1 MPTGPSSR
9 GAAESGP
16 KLTVFAYGQTGS
28 GKTYT
33 MEAVSNAA
41 IGRLLAWTA
50 APQLQPAPVYLVM
63 TLFEIYGEKCYV
75 SPTTVL
81 NKLAP
86 CNAVQGCANGVR
98 LDQSEQSVEA
108 RVCAKCSS
116 LKQLTTD
123 DACTGSARAA

>member
-1 MPTGPSSR
+1 MLPTGPSSR
-9 GAAESGP
+9 GPAESGP

-75 SPTTVL
+75 SPTTARARLRKRCQMVL
-81 NKLAP
+81 T
-86 CNAVQGCANGVR
+86 VR

-108 RVCAKCSS
+108 RACAKCSS
-116 LKQLTTD
+116 LRSSL
-123 DACTGSARAA
+123 

>member
-75 SPTTVL
+75 SPTTTVL
-81 NKLAP
+81 NSSA
-86 CNAVQGCANGVR
+86 ATVQCRAR
-98 LDQSEQSVEA
+98 LCKC
-108 RVCAKCSS
+108 RAKCSLRSS
-116 LKQLTTD
+116 L
-123 DACTGSARAA
+123 

>member
-75 SPTTVL
+75 SPTTARAMPCKVAQMVSDLTSL
-81 NKLAP
+81 NSLSKLA
-86 CNAVQGCANGVR
+86 CVQNVLRSA
-98 LDQSEQSVEA
+98 QAS
-108 RVCAKCSS
+108 
-116 LKQLTTD
+116 D
-123 DACTGSARAA
+123 D

>member
-1 MPTGPSSR
+1 MLPTGPSSR
-9 GAAESGP
+9 GPAESGP

-75 SPTTVL
+75 SPPPYSTNSHRAMPCKVAQMVSDLTSL
-81 NKLAP
+81 NSLSKLA
-86 CNAVQGCANGVR
+86 CVQNVLRSA
-98 LDQSEQSVEA
+98 QAS
-108 RVCAKCSS
+108 
-116 LKQLTTD
+116 D
-123 DACTGSARAA
+123 D

>member
-1 MPTGPSSR
+1 MG
-9 GAAESGP
+9 E
-16 KLTVFAYGQTGS
+16 
-28 GKTYT
+28 T

-75 SPTTVL
+75 SPTTRL

-86 CNAVQGCANGVR
+86 CNAVQGCANGVGCVPE
-98 LDQSEQSVEA
+98 LSVEA
-108 RVCAKCSS
+108 RVVQNVLRSAQAS
-116 LKQLTTD
+116 D
-123 DACTGSARAA
+123 D

>member
-1 MPTGPSSR
+1 MLPTGPSSR
-9 GAAESGP
+9 GPAESGP

-75 SPTTVL
+75 SPATVL

-86 CNAVQGCANGVR
+86 CNAVQGCANGVGCVPE
-98 LDQSEQSVEA
+98 LSVEA

-116 LKQLTTD
+116 LRRSSL
-123 DACTGSARAA
+123 